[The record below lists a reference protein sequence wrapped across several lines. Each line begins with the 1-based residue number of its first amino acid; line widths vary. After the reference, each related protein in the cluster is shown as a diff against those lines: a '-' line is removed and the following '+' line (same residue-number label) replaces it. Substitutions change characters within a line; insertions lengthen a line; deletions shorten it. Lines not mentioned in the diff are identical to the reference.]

1 MKRRKLVVLLACTAM
16 VGLLLTGCTDQ
27 NQEDAV
33 KGVKKGLESRFKIE
47 QTTKMTPSQ
56 YIETEESAINS
67 EITQVKKYQKKD
79 FKHDEFK
86 KDYKALLKSLEKE
99 KKGIQYFGNDAEKY
113 NTYYVKGADA
123 HAKLIKKFSDEYGLT
138 VSKDFSPEFKDVKKQ
153 TPEMM
158 KPDEHVRID
167 SKYGMLDVL
176 VEGVE
181 ENKEWTEY
189 ADDEIQKNER
199 FCLLKLQLKNISY
212 YDKENPGYVS
222 FEDLIPV
229 QNLDG
234 VQYSAFSATWD
245 YGGYAGAAGAYV
257 ELPKGRTKK
266 VVTGYP
272 IEKDVKY
279 VKVQA
284 GNKIWVGKVQPE

>member
-1 MKRRKLVVLLACTAM
+1 MKKRKLIVLLACTLLAG
-16 VGLLLTGCTDQ
+16 VLLTGCTDQ

-56 YIETEESAINS
+56 YIETEQSAIDS
-67 EITQVKKYQKKD
+67 ELTSVKKYQKKE

-86 KDYKALLKSLEKE
+86 KDYKALIQSLKNE
-99 KKGIQYFGNDAEKY
+99 KKGIQYFGKDADKY
-113 NTYYVKGADA
+113 NTYYVKGANA
-123 HAKLIKKFSDEYGLT
+123 HAKLMKKFSDEYGLT
-138 VSKDFSPEFKDVKKQ
+138 VSKDYSPEFKEAKKKA
-153 TPEMM
+153 PEMI
-158 KPDEHVRID
+158 KSNERVRVN

-181 ENKEWTEY
+181 ESNEWTEY

-199 FCLLKLQLKNISY
+199 FALLKLQIKNISY
-212 YDKENPGYVS
+212 SDKENPGYVS

-257 ELPKGRTKK
+257 ELSKGRTKK

-279 VKVQA
+279 VKVQV
-284 GNKIWVGKVQPE
+284 GNKIWVGKIQPE